1 MTAMT
6 ATLLYMT
13 VLGMTMVFLFLES
26 RFSQRRTA
34 IIIYSLTFLLIVIE
48 IALALA
54 LEEEQLVP
62 LYSLI
67 VHLPAFSVICLL
79 SRFKGWRLLFQFLS
93 AILFCTVIQHIA
105 GVAYYFSGMQVWS
118 LWVVYL
124 ILTPL
129 VLWFLYSKLC
139 PLVSQ
144 VMESFQHGWWLL
156 CMVLVVY
163 WVITIYLIPGYVGE
177 SPFSTLLKPLISL
190 MMIGFYCVVIMLF
203 STVKQEVE
211 TRHREQIATLSLSAL
226 QSRMEAVQAAE
237 DAIRVER
244 HDLRH
249 RFRAI
254 AELVKQGKNQDALS
268 FIGIAQA
275 QLDEQKPVHW
285 CHPPVLDAVFS
296 SYFSQAQRL
305 GIQVNA
311 HISLPDKLPVD
322 EAELAIV
329 FSNALENAIHAC
341 MRLPQ
346 GQGEIRCKVIYHP
359 NLMFE
364 VSNPYAGTIRF
375 DESGLP
381 ISTQKGH
388 GIGSHSIAAFCQKY
402 GAAYQYAADNGCFSL
417 RVIL

>member
-1 MTAMT
+1 MTAIT

-26 RFSQRRTA
+26 RLPRRRTGA
-34 IIIYSLTFLLIVIE
+34 IIYSLTFLLVAIE
-48 IALALA
+48 LMLVIALG
-54 LEEEQLVP
+54 ENQVVS

-67 VHLPAFSVICLL
+67 VHLPSFSIVCLF

-93 AILFCTVIQHIA
+93 AILFCTAIQHIA
-105 GVAYYFSGMQVWS
+105 GIAYYFSNMQAWS
-118 LWVVYL
+118 LWLVYL

-129 VLWFLYSKLC
+129 ALWFLYSHLC

-144 VMESFQHGWWLL
+144 VMDALQHGWWLL
-156 CMVLVVY
+156 CLVLVIY
-163 WVITIYLIPGYVGE
+163 WGITIYLIPGYVGE
-177 SPFSTLLKPLISL
+177 SPFSTILKPLISL
-190 MMIGFYCVVIMLF
+190 MVTGFYCVVIMFF
-203 STVKQEVE
+203 SMVKQAAE
-211 TRHREQIATLSLSAL
+211 TRHSEQIATLSFSAL
-226 QSRMEAVQAAE
+226 QSRMEAVKAAE
-237 DAIRVER
+237 DAIRIER

-285 CHPPVLDAVFS
+285 CHPPVLDAVFF

-305 GIQVNA
+305 GIQVDA

-346 GQGEIRCKVIYHP
+346 GQREICCKVIYHP

-364 VSNPYAGTIRF
+364 FSNPYVGAVRF

-388 GIGSHSIAAFCQKY
+388 GIGSHSIAAFCEKH
-402 GAAYQYAADNGCFSL
+402 GASYQYAADNGRFSL